1 MSADQAPT
9 RAHLRMNARIDAAI
23 AAGTVA
29 ELRHENMVVNIEVGT
44 KKVRL
49 VNGDGT
55 TTREGKHYY
64 EKLGTPPPSVYP
76 YEQQLVNGK
85 WVIGYDGK
93 KHLVRRMN
101 ADGQWQT
108 TSKGADY
115 FKHNKD
121 TYQILFP
128 VRPAYPSINNKK
140 TIDSEHEDQWEIGK
154 VDPAIAYHVGIDPD
168 EKWTVG
174 MIRGPA
180 TPGSRLSLLA
190 TDQEREAH
198 A

>member
-29 ELRHENMVVNIEVGT
+29 ELRHKNMVVNLEVGN

-85 WVIGYDGK
+85 WVIG
-93 KHLVRRMN
+93 
-101 ADGQWQT
+101 
-108 TSKGADY
+108 
-115 FKHNKD
+115 
-121 TYQILFP
+121 
-128 VRPAYPSINNKK
+128 
-140 TIDSEHEDQWEIGK
+140 
-154 VDPAIAYHVGIDPD
+154 
-168 EKWTVG
+168 
-174 MIRGPA
+174 
-180 TPGSRLSLLA
+180 
-190 TDQEREAH
+190 
-198 A
+198 